1 MGLQFI
7 FGASGAGKSH
17 YIYNKII
24 EESMENPGKQYI
36 ILVPEQFTMQ
46 TQKQLVTMHP
56 RKGIMNLDVLSFE
69 RLALRVREELG
80 EAGRELLEETGK
92 SMVLRK
98 VAQEKKKELKLLGSK
113 MNKQGYVSQMKSM
126 VSELRQYE
134 ITAQDLEELL
144 EGLEDKPQLYY
155 KLKDIKV
162 LYQGF
167 YDYLEGKY
175 ITQEEVLDVFA
186 RIAAHSKKLRES
198 ILVLDGY
205 TGFTPIQ
212 MQALEQ
218 LLTICRQVY
227 VTVTI
232 GEGEDP
238 FRLGSP
244 HQLFYLSRQTVDK
257 LCKLAEDSGIPV
269 GETWIPG
276 EKGIYQGRFR
286 RNPALAFLEKNLF
299 RYGRK
304 SFQDK
309 EDAVHI
315 RESLNPG
322 TEMEE
327 TACLIHRMVRKE
339 GYRYRDFAVITGD
352 MEVYAPAASRAFEAY
367 GIPCFIDQKHSL
379 FFNPFVEY
387 IRSAVNMVVENFSY
401 ESVFRLL
408 RCGLTDITGPET
420 DALENYVVAQGIRG
434 LTAWKEEWVR
444 SYRGEEPGE
453 IVRLNQT
460 REKLVGMWEPFNRA
474 MKNPQARVV
483 DYARALY
490 GYICANHIERKLKDY
505 EKKFQEQEETALAR
519 EYAQI
524 YRIVMDLLDKLVD
537 VLGQEVISARE
548 FQEILEAGLSEA
560 KVGIVPPTSDQVLVG
575 DMERTRLKD
584 VKFLFFVGVNEGKLP
599 KDSRGGK
606 LLSDQN
612 REALA
617 GPLKE
622 MGLALAPTAREELY
636 TQKFYL
642 YLNLTKPSHK
652 VYISYS
658 RLSQSGEALLPS
670 YLVSQVERL
679 FPKARKEEEIPLDM
693 ENIEGALSRIARD
706 LGKREEKE
714 PLFQELYSWF
724 FRQSK
729 WQTCLRNL
737 VKAAYYVNPED
748 SIGKETAQ
756 ALYGKELENS
766 ATRLEQFAR
775 CACSHFLLYG
785 LELKERV
792 RYEFSMADLGS
803 LLHASL
809 DLFAKR
815 LREQGL
821 SWTDLEEELR
831 DKMAEECV
839 DQVVAQSGQTVLLSS
854 ARNAYTVNRAKRMVK
869 KSVWALQQQLRQGS
883 FVPALTEWGFGPWDN
898 IDALDIQ
905 LSQGRRISLTGRI
918 DRIDLCQE
926 EDKVYVKVMDYKS
939 GNTKLDMV
947 KLYYGLQLQLGLYLA
962 AALELEQRRFPE
974 KEIKPAGIFY
984 YNIKDPVLNREDV
997 KDWENPEPEILKKL
1011 RMDGIAGAEPEI
1023 LVKLD
1028 KNLAAGKSV
1037 ESMALPVKYT
1047 ARGTLTSGSKVAGQE
1062 QFSWMIGYVNQK
1074 IREIGGDILEGK
1086 AQVNP
1091 YEQQKENAC
1100 EYCPYRN
1107 VCGFDEKLPG
1117 YAYRRLPDMERDEV
1131 WEKMRESLEKDKTGE
1146 EE

>member
-17 YIYNKII
+17 YIYHKII
-24 EESMENPGKQYI
+24 EESMEHPEQQYI

-56 RKGIMNLDVLSFE
+56 RKGIMNIDVLSFE

-80 EAGRELLEETGK
+80 ETGRELLEETGK

-113 MNKQGYVSQMKSM
+113 MNKQGYVAQMKSM

-134 ITAQDLEELL
+134 ITPEDLEELL
-144 EGLEDKPQLYY
+144 EGLEDKPQLYH
-155 KLKDIKV
+155 KLRDIKV

-167 YDYLEGKY
+167 FEHLEGKY

-186 RIAAHSKKLRES
+186 KIACRSRKLQGS
-198 ILVLDGY
+198 TLVLDGY

-212 MQALEQ
+212 MQAMEQ
-218 LLTICRQVY
+218 LLLLCRQVY
-227 VTVTI
+227 VTITI

-244 HQLFYLSRQTVDK
+244 HQLFYLSKQTVGK
-257 LCKLAEDSGIPV
+257 LCKIARESGVPF
-269 GETWIPG
+269 GQTWVPEQG
-276 EKGIYQGRFR
+276 GRYQGRFR
-286 RNPALAFLEKNLF
+286 DNPALAFLEKNLF

-304 SFQDK
+304 SCADERK
-309 EDAVHI
+309 AVHI

-339 GYRYRDFAVITGD
+339 GYRYGDLAVITGD

-408 RCGLTDITGPET
+408 RCGLSDVARSEI
-420 DALENYVVAQGIRG
+420 DVLENYVVAEGIRG
-434 LTAWKEEWVR
+434 LAAWKEEWVR
-444 SYRGEEPGE
+444 PYRGQEPGE
-453 IVRLNQT
+453 LIRLNQT
-460 REKLVGMWEPFNRA
+460 REKLVDMWEPFVDI
-474 MKNPQARVV
+474 MKDPKARVE
-483 DYARALY
+483 DHARALY
-490 GYICANHIERKLKDY
+490 GYICADHIERKLKEH
-505 EKKFQEQEETALAR
+505 EKEFQEQGKTALSR

-537 VLGQEVISARE
+537 VLGEERVGARA

-560 KVGIVPPTSDQVLVG
+560 KVGVVPPASDQVLVG

-584 VKFLFFVGVNEGKLP
+584 VKILFFVGVNEGKLP

-612 REALA
+612 REELA
-617 GPLKE
+617 VPLKE
-622 MGLALAPTAREELY
+622 RGLALAPTAREELY

-642 YLNLTKPSHK
+642 YINLTKPSK
-652 VYISYS
+652 RVYVSYS

-670 YLVSQVERL
+670 YLVSQIQRL
-679 FPKARKEEEIPLDM
+679 FPRAARAEEIPLDR
-693 ENIEGALSRIARD
+693 ENIEGALSRVARD
-706 LGKREEKE
+706 LGKREEKT

-724 FRQSK
+724 FRHPQWNS
-729 WQTCLRNL
+729 CLRTL
-737 VKAAYYVNPED
+737 VKAAYHVNPKD
-748 SIGKETAQ
+748 SIGKEAAQ
-756 ALYGKELENS
+756 ALYGIELENS

-785 LELKERV
+785 LTLKERV

-815 LREQGL
+815 LGEQGL
-821 SWTDLEEELR
+821 SWNDLEDELR
-831 DKMAEECV
+831 DKMAEDCV
-839 DQVVAQSGQTVLLSS
+839 DQVVSQSGQTVLWAN
-854 ARNAYTVNRAKRMVK
+854 ARNAHTVDRAKRMVK

-883 FVPALTEWGFGPWDN
+883 FTPALTEWGFGPWDH
-898 IDALDIQ
+898 IRALDIP
-905 LSQGRRISLTGRI
+905 LSSGQRLSLTGRI
-918 DRIDLCQE
+918 DRIDVCQE
-926 EDKVYVKVMDYKS
+926 GDQVYVKVIDYKS

-947 KLYYGLQLQLGLYLA
+947 KLYHGLQLQLGLYLG

-974 KEIKPAGIFY
+974 KEVRPAGIFY
-984 YNIKDPVLNREDV
+984 YHIKDPVLDREDV
-997 KDWENPEPEILKKL
+997 KDPEHPGPDILKKL
-1011 RMDGIAGAEPEI
+1011 KMDGIAGAEPDI
-1023 LVKLD
+1023 LTKLD
-1028 KNLAAGKSV
+1028 KSLSAGKSV
-1037 ESMALPVKYT
+1037 ESMTIPVKFT
-1047 ARGTLTSGSKVAGQE
+1047 AKGTLASGSKVADQE
-1062 QFSWMIGYVNQK
+1062 QFSRLTCYVHEK
-1074 IREIGGDILEGK
+1074 IRQIGQEILAGK
-1086 AQVNP
+1086 VQADP
-1091 YEQQKENAC
+1091 YGYQKENAC
-1100 EYCPYRN
+1100 GYCPYRN
-1107 VCGFDEKLPG
+1107 ICGFDEKLPG
-1117 YAYRRLPDMERDEV
+1117 YAYRRLPDMDQDQV
-1131 WEKMRESLEKDKTGE
+1131 WEKMREALEKDRTGE